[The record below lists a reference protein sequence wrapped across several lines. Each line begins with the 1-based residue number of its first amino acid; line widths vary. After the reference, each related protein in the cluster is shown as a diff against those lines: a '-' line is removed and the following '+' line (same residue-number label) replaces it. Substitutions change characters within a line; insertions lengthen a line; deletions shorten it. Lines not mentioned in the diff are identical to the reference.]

1 MRRGVFAAYNG
12 QHRGRDNDE
21 YARHEGTS
29 STSTRPDESLPD
41 VRNGFQRGGADVT
54 MDSMQRSYQNRLRDA
69 NNHRIASFVMSKIQE
84 EQERSRFGQKA
95 LTLEEEMSGDDE
107 DFVVMNTCQ
116 SVFDQVNQPQQ
127 MVVHHHHY
135 EKKKKKGSKKKRSSS
150 TSSSSSSSSEESS
163 VSRRRKKEKKKSKKE
178 KKRERKR
185 KHSDELAESSADE
198 GRSRSKKQPIVYS
211 EFDHKRNPWKL
222 LRKNEWVH
230 KPMHMVVDTFGDPEN
245 AKYDSSHRGD
255 VPDYR
260 APNSED
266 SPFWRVFSELYKGL
280 LSNPE
285 SSAVG
290 KDQRAFSARV
300 MKQWGKCA
308 PERVFRNR
316 ANDKFENYVKISHAP
331 CPPDEEGAV
340 SLGVIKYEMDPQML
354 STINIEDFEHIMRS
368 QNASYEEA
376 LESDVQT
383 RYSILQAMVLR
394 EPDNVDAWLKFV
406 DIQREMQG
414 KNESGDPKAPV
425 QNTKALFEKMEE
437 VIKRAI
443 DNKNVSSKN
452 PRMVELHLKYL
463 KILEEHFSPQS
474 EAVVDKWARCENR
487 FVNSITMWR
496 ENIKMRQ
503 NDRAVFDLRK
513 MVLMDSARTE
523 SRLPLIDH
531 CIKRLVEIKNGT
543 IKSHAMMEGTEQ
555 FLVDL
560 LVQRCRLQVVAGH
573 VAKAVAVLQ
582 ALAEFHFFRPEV
594 YKNFRPDTKPHV
606 MQQELKKGFKTF
618 WTSGLPRI
626 GEPGANGW
634 LRFERSD
641 VDSQHPKHDEAEV
654 LEQKW
659 SCMHEEEKALM
670 AKYKGLGLSPV
681 EIRRRLEKFRAKWFW
696 FPVHFKHDD
705 EKLYEHKARIVSFEE
720 LEPLLF
726 SFNDTN
732 CVKDL
737 IFKLLHIF
745 GVPIPDIFIETQENI
760 LRQFSRSYFHSNSPI
775 SLDLNGFDKFIDCFV
790 TQIAESPMMDS
801 PRIYT
806 ALITSISNSPLSTQK
821 KYNTLRQLVRG
832 KIQTLKRHG
841 KETKLSREV
850 QLSLYLTA
858 FEEMIK
864 IKQEHNDEC
873 TDTTDES
880 NPPITESEEC
890 KMCLAVLRMNLDAK
904 DRSLW
909 EIGETG
915 DVDKRKEKLFFMRF
929 AVFLV
934 RQLPFS
940 TDPDEGK
947 KENRAVIAR
956 NGTIIGYLATKR
968 EFLLSLFYH
977 GRVLQVAENA
987 ETKQKAYKNFVER
1000 LSHPAALILDDPLR
1014 WIGDENELVFELC
1027 AYYNYEFPISP
1038 LVRISSFVR
1047 VDSPFYTTKLAELLK
1062 ERPCVQETRIA
1073 ILQHIVA
1080 TSSFFTPGELREQ
1093 LSQLVQRFPHNIPIL
1108 QALLSV
1114 GSDFHRRRF
1123 LAQHPGTDDRSR
1135 LIRTCGRIFAAHHHY
1150 LAEHKRYYEQ
1160 KFDNQAF
1167 RTLLYQYV
1175 HLLRKAAEENCGSAL
1190 PDDYI
1195 WVFLMQHITSERTML
1210 PRRVIDEVFTIG
1222 QGRCPWSKQFLMES
1236 LRGCCDRTDP
1246 SVTMVNA
1253 TMKTHG
1259 ISVYCTDPE
1268 VQLLLENV

>member
-1 MRRGVFAAYNG
+1 
-12 QHRGRDNDE
+12 
-21 YARHEGTS
+21 
-29 STSTRPDESLPD
+29 
-41 VRNGFQRGGADVT
+41 
-54 MDSMQRSYQNRLRDA
+54 
-69 NNHRIASFVMSKIQE
+69 
-84 EQERSRFGQKA
+84 
-95 LTLEEEMSGDDE
+95 
-107 DFVVMNTCQ
+107 
-116 SVFDQVNQPQQ
+116 
-127 MVVHHHHY
+127 
-135 EKKKKKGSKKKRSSS
+135 
-150 TSSSSSSSSEESS
+150 
-163 VSRRRKKEKKKSKKE
+163 
-178 KKRERKR
+178 
-185 KHSDELAESSADE
+185 
-198 GRSRSKKQPIVYS
+198 
-211 EFDHKRNPWKL
+211 
-222 LRKNEWVH
+222 
-230 KPMHMVVDTFGDPEN
+230 
-245 AKYDSSHRGD
+245 
-255 VPDYR
+255 
-260 APNSED
+260 
-266 SPFWRVFSELYKGL
+266 
-280 LSNPE
+280 
-285 SSAVG
+285 
-290 KDQRAFSARV
+290 
-300 MKQWGKCA
+300 
-308 PERVFRNR
+308 
-316 ANDKFENYVKISHAP
+316 
-331 CPPDEEGAV
+331 
-340 SLGVIKYEMDPQML
+340 
-354 STINIEDFEHIMRS
+354 
-368 QNASYEEA
+368 
-376 LESDVQT
+376 
-383 RYSILQAMVLR
+383 
-394 EPDNVDAWLKFV
+394 
-406 DIQREMQG
+406 
-414 KNESGDPKAPV
+414 
-425 QNTKALFEKMEE
+425 
-437 VIKRAI
+437 
-443 DNKNVSSKN
+443 
-452 PRMVELHLKYL
+452 
-463 KILEEHFSPQS
+463 
-474 EAVVDKWARCENR
+474 
-487 FVNSITMWR
+487 
-496 ENIKMRQ
+496 MRQ

-513 MVLMDSARTE
+513 M
-523 SRLPLIDH
+523 
-531 CIKRLVEIKNGT
+531 
-543 IKSHAMMEGTEQ
+543 
-555 FLVDL
+555 
-560 LVQRCRLQVVAGH
+560 
-573 VAKAVAVLQ
+573 

-626 GEPGANGW
+626 GEPSANGW

-670 AKYKGLGLSPV
+670 AKYKGLGLSSV

-775 SLDLNGFDKFIDCFV
+775 SLDLNGFSKFIDCFV

-873 TDTTDES
+873 TDATDES

-915 DVDKRKEKLFFMRF
+915 DVDKRKEKL
-929 AVFLV
+929 
-934 RQLPFS
+934 
-940 TDPDEGK
+940 
-947 KENRAVIAR
+947 
-956 NGTIIGYLATKR
+956 
-968 EFLLSLFYH
+968 
-977 GRVLQVAENA
+977 VAENA

-1062 ERPCVQETRIA
+1062 ERPSHCGHKCILYTGRIA
-1073 ILQHIVA
+1073 RTAQ
-1080 TSSFFTPGELREQ
+1080 
-1093 LSQLVQRFPHNIPIL
+1093 PIG
-1108 QALLSV
+1108 AAFS
-1114 GSDFHRRRF
+1114 
-1123 LAQHPGTDDRSR
+1123 AQHPNFASTSACWQRFSQAPLFGTTSW
-1135 LIRTCGRIFAAHHHY
+1135 Y
-1150 LAEHKRYYEQ
+1150 S
-1160 KFDNQAF
+1160 
-1167 RTLLYQYV
+1167 
-1175 HLLRKAAEENCGSAL
+1175 GSAL

-1268 VQLLLENV
+1268 VQLLLEKYSNNNTFRLPSNDFHFSVLACDFGLRTNDAFIAW